1 MTQAQISLALVHS
14 HSTIMERNLLGAG
27 GAKSSSARPK
37 CTWTGPEPGAAHIH
51 ARQSLRAS
59 AVQRARRPTQHP
71 AWPAEAPHHS
81 SSFWGRGTTTP
92 KSPRP
97 QKYAAQVQSRA
108 GFQHA
113 RRGRS
118 WWSLALS
125 SFAGLSPNLP
135 PSWPCCML
143 LDQGNLAPGMPR
155 TI

>member
-81 SSFWGRGTTTP
+81 SSFWGRGATTP
-92 KSPRP
+92 KSPLPEICSPGSISCRIP
-97 QKYAAQVQSRA
+97 ACETRAILVEFSSLELCGSFAQLAPLLALLYAA
-108 GFQHA
+108 
-113 RRGRS
+113 
-118 WWSLALS
+118 
-125 SFAGLSPNLP
+125 
-135 PSWPCCML
+135 
-143 LDQGNLAPGMPR
+143 
-155 TI
+155 